1 MGFEFGAVLV
11 FAVVAVGFALG
22 GITLSRLVGPKF
34 PSADKASVYECGER
48 PIGTAWFNFNPR
60 FYLVAL
66 VFVVFEVEI
75 ALTFPV
81 VVVYRAWVNAKDP
94 SFAWVAFLEILVFT
108 VILIVGLAW
117 AWAHGDLDWVKELRA
132 QDARPAGPIGPET
145 AVTTSAPTQE
155 KKAAA

>member
-11 FAVVAVGFALG
+11 FAIVAIGFALG
-22 GITLSRLVGPKF
+22 GITLSRLVGPRF

-81 VVVYRAWVNAKDP
+81 VVVYRAWVDAGA
-94 SFAWVAFLEILVFT
+94 SFAWVALGEIAVFTAILVA
-108 VILIVGLAW
+108 GLAW
-117 AWAHGDLDWVKELRA
+117 AWAHGDLDWVKELRGPA
-132 QDARPAGPIGPET
+132 PGATSTRPAAGDRGERAVVRET
-145 AVTTSAPTQE
+145 AA
-155 KKAAA
+155 